1 MSHQIRLRWLVAAL
15 IAVLLAACTGDIGKP
30 GEPDPSKPGG
40 KGASS
45 SSLRSLSP
53 PQVRLLSAAEYRNT
67 VRDLLGLEATEGLA
81 HADLGSGFDTG
92 SAGKLDENLFVALLD
107 EAERLGTQYVETR
120 ITTDYPCFEPSDVQ
134 DTCITQIANDLGRR
148 AFRRPLSSEESSTLL
163 SLFKRVSTETSD
175 RVLATQS
182 LVTRLLASVHFLH
195 RMEVGKKTGQQ
206 ESTLDQY
213 ERASVI
219 SYALTG
225 SMPDE
230 ELFQDAEAGLLEG
243 ERIRSHVRRLLATDA
258 GRARFVQIL
267 QQWLRVNELD
277 EMVADP
283 QAFPKL
289 SGQAQA
295 SALRDEFSLYVTDVV
310 FDGPG
315 TLQGLLTGTQAFVN
329 RHTAPL
335 YGLIS
340 DSDKM
345 QRASLDSAER
355 KGILSLASVMAV
367 HASVGEVDKDRPV
380 IRGLLIKNQLLCQ
393 QVGLP
398 SGIDTATAAM
408 NVAGEGS
415 NFEEMTTREQFE
427 TMMNQSQECIN
438 CHKQFMPLGFLFGN
452 FDALGQFQ
460 TKKGD
465 RPIDTAVADIAVG
478 TETKSFESFSN
489 FVDTLST
496 SEVVSACFTRNLVAY
511 AVGSAKGDHV
521 DAMSTSLAKGFGQSG
536 GNIQKLME
544 DLLADPDFYLKK
556 WQQ

>member
-1 MSHQIRLRWLVAAL
+1 MSHQVRLRWLVAAL
-15 IAVLLAACTGDIGKP
+15 IAVLLAACTGDIGNP

-67 VRDLLGLEATEGLA
+67 IRDLLGLEATPGLA

-92 SAGKLDENLFVALLD
+92 AAGKLDENLFVALLD

-120 ITTDYPCFEPSDVQ
+120 ITTDYPCFDPQDVQ
-134 DTCITQIANDLGRR
+134 ETCITQIISDLGRR
-148 AFRRPLSSEESSTLL
+148 AFRRPLSTDESATLL
-163 SLFKRVSTETSD
+163 ALYRRVNTETSD
-175 RVLATQS
+175 PVLASQS

-195 RMEVGKKTGQQ
+195 RMEVGDKNGQ

-267 QQWLRVNELD
+267 QQWLRVKELD
-277 EMVADP
+277 DMVADP

-295 SALRDEFSLYVTDVV
+295 SALREEFSLYVSDVV

-335 YGLIS
+335 YGLTS

-345 QRASLDSAER
+345 QRASLDPSER

-408 NVAGEGS
+408 NVADEGS
-415 NFEEMTTREQFE
+415 DFQEMTTREQFE

-460 TKKGD
+460 TKKGN

-478 TETKSFESFSN
+478 TETKSFESFSD
-489 FVDTLST
+489 FIDTLST

-521 DAMSTSLAKGFGQSG
+521 DAMSANLAKGFDQSG
-536 GNIQKLME
+536 GDIQKLME
-544 DLLADPDFYLKK
+544 DLLADPEFYQKK
-556 WQQ
+556 WRE